1 MKALGKLFRTTAFK
15 LSLVYLVLFSIG
27 AGLVLARMEI
37 SVEDLLDEQT
47 AQTIDADIRGLSEQY
62 AEGGIR
68 QLVEVVERRVRA
80 PGASL
85 YLVTTFSGELVV
97 GNIAALPPDLPE
109 RSQLVE
115 SMYQRRGEIDAR
127 HRALMRLFILP
138 GGFRLL
144 VGHDIRDRKILHVIL
159 GKTLI
164 TSLFWLV
171 AIGTLGGLFMARRIL
186 ARLDVLSA
194 SARRIMAGDL
204 KQRLPLMGADDE
216 LDRLAG
222 NLNAMLERIGELMT
236 GLREVSDNI
245 AHDLKTP
252 LTRLRNRADEAL
264 RSDAT
269 NEQYREALTDMI
281 EESDGLIRIFD
292 ALLMIARAEAG
303 YCSDFASE
311 FDAGRVAADIVEMYE
326 PVAEEHGARLE
337 LEAADGLTVLGNREL
352 LGQALVN
359 LVDNALKYGA
369 PDAGAVVSVRARRAG
384 ETIEIEV
391 ADRGPGIAETDRDR
405 VTGRFVRLE
414 NSRSR
419 PGSGLGLSLA
429 AAVARLHQGA
439 LRIEDNEP
447 GLRVVLAL
455 PARAA
460 AAKQASAAPAGL
472 GTAVTSLAA
481 GPAPRVP

>member
-1 MKALGKLFRTTAFK
+1 VKALARLFKVTAFK
-15 LSLVYLVLFSIG
+15 LSLAYLVLFSIG
-27 AGLVLARMEI
+27 AGIVLARVE
-37 SVEDLLDEQT
+37 SHVEDLLDEQT

-68 QLVEVVERRVRA
+68 QLVEVVERRVRT

-97 GNIAALPPDLPE
+97 GNIAAIPADLPE
-109 RSQLVE
+109 RSRLVE
-115 SMYQRRGEIDAR
+115 SVYQRRGETAAR

-144 VGHDIRDRKILHVIL
+144 VGHDLRDRKILHSIL
-159 GKTLI
+159 GKALV

-171 AIGTLGGLFMARRIL
+171 GIGTLGGLFVARRIL
-186 ARLDVLSA
+186 ARLDVLSD

-216 LDRLAG
+216 LDRLAA
-222 NLNAMLERIGELMT
+222 NLNAMLGRIEELMT

-252 LTRLRNRADEAL
+252 LTRLRNRADEVL
-264 RSDAT
+264 RSEAT
-269 NEQYREALTDMI
+269 NEQYREALTGMI
-281 EESDGLIRIFD
+281 EESDNLIRIFD

-303 YCSDFASE
+303 YCSDFTNA
-311 FDAGRVAADIVEMYE
+311 FDAAQVAADIVEMYE
-326 PVAEEHGARLE
+326 PVAEEHGARIE
-337 LEAADGLTVLGNREL
+337 LDAPSGLDVLGSREL

-369 PDAGAVVSVRARRAG
+369 SEPGSVVSVRARRVGG
-384 ETIEIEV
+384 EIEIEV
-391 ADRGPGIAETDRDR
+391 ADRGPGIAETDRER

-429 AAVARLHQGA
+429 SAVARLHHGT
-439 LRIEDNEP
+439 LRIEDNAP
-447 GLRVVLAL
+447 GLRAVLAI
-455 PARAA
+455 PAHR
-460 AAKQASAAPAGL
+460 
-472 GTAVTSLAA
+472 
-481 GPAPRVP
+481 R